1 MITLADIKSLQ
12 TTLEQQQVPKP
23 YYIYMPGM
31 AKPVKTTNKWLLWL
45 FMAEN
50 NVSEDS

>member
-1 MITLADIKSLQ
+1 MITIADIKSLQ

-23 YYIYMPGM
+23 CNIYMTGM
-31 AKPVKTTNKWLLWL
+31 TKPVDAANKWLLWL